1 MFHGSTLPTN
11 LCGVKAMWGKSLF
24 MFMFSQYTIEGSN
37 FVLYKNFW
45 VWIKVMGFL
54 VEPETQYFVYNNDT
68 KG

>member
-1 MFHGSTLPTN
+1 MEAHYPRTCVGL
-11 LCGVKAMWGKSLF
+11 K
-24 MFMFSQYTIEGSN
+24 QYTIEGSN